1 MHGGEFSIQSREGE
15 GTSVTITLPAHR
27 VIRHIDEHAP
37 IETDNRV
44 AA

>member
-15 GTSVTITLPAHR
+15 GTSVTITLPKER
-27 VIRHIDEHAP
+27 VLVAP
-37 IETDNRV
+37 PRPRLQRTHV